1 MMNTRQPK
9 RTSRPKRLTVHDT
22 ANILTVDGK
31 EDGFVYRWVN
41 DRGTRVDFMK
51 RRGYEVVEDENI
63 IVGTASPVRKS
74 GSGISTTVDKKDGGQ
89 AILMRQRQEWYD
101 EDQNTKQEI
110 VKQKEEALY
119 RQDEKTGNY
128 GSVKAS

>member
-1 MMNTRQPK
+1 MAKRRQTK

-41 DRGTRVDFMK
+41 DRGTRIDLMK
-51 RRGYEVVEDENI
+51 RKGYEIVEDDNI
-63 IVGTASPVRKS
+63 IVGAASTVDKA
-74 GSGISTTVDKKDGGQ
+74 GSNISVTVDKKDGGK

-101 EDQNTKQEI
+101 EDKEAKREI
-110 VKQKEEALY
+110 TRSKEEALF
-119 RQDEKTGNY
+119 RQDEKAGNY
-128 GSVKAS
+128 GHVKVE